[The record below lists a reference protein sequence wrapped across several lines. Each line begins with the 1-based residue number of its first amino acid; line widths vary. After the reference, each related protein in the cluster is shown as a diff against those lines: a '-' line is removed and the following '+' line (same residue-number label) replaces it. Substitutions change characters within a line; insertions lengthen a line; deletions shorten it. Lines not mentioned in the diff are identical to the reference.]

1 MAGFFMRGRMSGMDL
16 DTIATFAAGPPV
28 TDSRFGHFPTPFTRD
43 YDVSFLWV
51 LFIMLMVIA
60 VALYILSVM
69 DKRPPE

>member
-1 MAGFFMRGRMSGMDL
+1 MIESLLQVTGFGHDGW
-16 DTIATFAAGPPV
+16 DTG
-28 TDSRFGHFPTPFTRD
+28 SRFGHFPTSYTRD